1 MNFKK
6 RKKELEREREKGME
20 KRRRN
25 SRRKVGREEGKGR
38 LGMVTI
44 TQVKDDQKWEDCP
57 ALKIQSWGMK
67 TGEHDWLSEKCSKK
81 KKMDWT

>member
-1 MNFKK
+1 
-6 RKKELEREREKGME
+6 ME

-57 ALKIQSWGMK
+57 CFKNTVMGH
-67 TGEHDWLSEKCSKK
+67 EDWR
-81 KKMDWT
+81 T